1 MIPLIALA
9 PLALVVVGI
18 AILWVQSRMRTRQ
31 ATDPGFAMA
40 LLASAGWVL
49 FLLGLFAV
57 VLVTT
62 NVFSILT
69 LPATAVA
76 LLAMF
81 DRYRV
86 TERRSLIWA
95 LTVAAERGIP
105 LESAA
110 RAFAAE
116 RYDDLGRRARDLADY
131 LEAGVPLG
139 LALARSRNSF
149 PSAVRLAAELG
160 QQTGDLGPALRQA
173 SARAMNRMPCCARL
187 LRRRPT
193 FPSW

>member
-110 RAFAAE
+110 LRV
-116 RYDDLGRRARDLADY
+116 RCGAR
-131 LEAGVPLG
+131 
-139 LALARSRNSF
+139 
-149 PSAVRLAAELG
+149 
-160 QQTGDLGPALRQA
+160 
-173 SARAMNRMPCCARL
+173 
-187 LRRRPT
+187 
-193 FPSW
+193 